1 MALVCALAIQQNGR
15 AQMHDGTQL
24 VKASL
29 ISDVSSVRAGSVF
42 RIGVR
47 YQIEPKWHIYW
58 KYPGDAGISTKIT
71 WRLPEGFAARN
82 LQWPAPMIE
91 KEPGDLQVFSYSNE
105 VLLFAQVHAPEKLPA
120 GPLNFGADSNW
131 LVCER
136 ICIPGKAD
144 LSLELPTGKGD
155 PSSAASLF
163 ESFAAKV
170 PSPLPKEIH
179 LSSNRA
185 GKDLQIHFPPQ
196 LAGSQFIP
204 LPPEDAVIGHVVSH
218 TDYFSIPIENE
229 QKPISG
235 LDGILISGTG
245 AGQQTYEVAA
255 ASMESTSQ
263 SVNAGPIDWSGL
275 AQALFFAL
283 IGGLILN
290 VMPCVLPVISLKV
303 FGFVKDSGRQ
313 NAFRLSLAFASG
325 IMACFAALAVLVIL
339 IRAAGVQVGWGFQFQ
354 DSRFVLFI
362 GCLVFAFA
370 LNMFGVFEI
379 SVSPRSTGKLATLA
393 QGQGVSG
400 AFFQGVFA
408 TVLATPC
415 TAPFLGTASAF
426 AFAQPSWITF
436 TIFIFIGLGMSL
448 PYLLL
453 ALNPGWIQFL
463 PKPGSWMLYLKQGM
477 GFLLIATLLWLV
489 WVLGQMKGVNAVVL
503 LGALLLV
510 IAILAWI
517 KGNFWTPISSSRSR
531 IASLMAMLAVLGVSA
546 AIYSFLNKPTQL
558 VWRSFSEESLNQA
571 LASGH
576 PVFIDFTADWCITC
590 KTNERFAIDTAEVR
604 QAFAKDGV
612 VILKADW
619 TNGDPA
625 ITDLLKQHGRAGV
638 PMYLVYPGGGR
649 QDPVLLPELI
659 TSQTV
664 LDALNK
670 PRQSLA
676 EIKS

>member
-1 MALVCALAIQQNGR
+1 
-15 AQMHDGTQL
+15 
-24 VKASL
+24 
-29 ISDVSSVRAGSVF
+29 VF

-47 YQIEPKWHIYW
+47 YQIEPRWHIYW
-58 KYPGDAGISTKIT
+58 KNPGDAGISTKIT
-71 WRLPEGFAARN
+71 WRLPEGFTAGN

-91 KEPGDLQVFSYSNE
+91 KEPGELQVFSYSNE
-105 VLLFAQVHAPEKLPA
+105 VLLFAEVHAPEKLPA
-120 GPLNFGADSNW
+120 GPLNFGANSNW

-136 ICIPGKAD
+136 ICVPGKAD
-144 LSLELPTGKGD
+144 MSLELPSGNGEASLT
-155 PSSAASLF
+155 ASLF
-163 ESFAAKV
+163 ESFEKKV
-170 PSPLPKEIH
+170 PFRLPKEIH
-179 LSSNRA
+179 LSYSRV
-185 GKDLQIHFPPQ
+185 GKDLQIHFPAQ
-196 LAGSQFIP
+196 LAGSQFLP
-204 LPPEDAVIGHVVSH
+204 LPPEDVVIGHVVSH
-218 TDYFSIPIENE
+218 PGYFSVPIESE
-229 QKPISG
+229 QKPMLG

-245 AGQQTYEVAA
+245 TGQQAYEIAA
-255 ASMESTSQ
+255 ASVESTGQ
-263 SVNAGPIDWSGL
+263 SLDAGPINWSGFS
-275 AQALFFAL
+275 QALFFAL

-325 IMACFAALAVLVIL
+325 IMVCFAVLAVLVIL

-362 GCLVFAFA
+362 ACLVFAFA
-370 LNMFGVFEI
+370 LNMFGVYEI
-379 SVSPRSTGKLATLA
+379 SVSPRSTGKLASLA
-393 QGQGVSG
+393 KGRGAGG

-453 ALNPGWIQFL
+453 ALNPAWVRFL

-477 GFLLIATLLWLV
+477 GFLLLATLLWLV
-489 WVLGQMKGVNAVVL
+489 WVLGQMKGVNSVVL

-517 KGNFWTPISSSRSR
+517 KGSFWTPISSSRSR
-531 IASLMAMLAVLGVSA
+531 IAAVVAMLAVLGFSA
-546 AIYSFLNKPTQL
+546 AIYSFLTKPTQL
-558 VWRSFSEESLNQA
+558 AWRPFSEERLDLA

-604 QAFAKDGV
+604 QAFEKNGV

-638 PMYLVYPGGGR
+638 PMYLVYPGGGG

-664 LDALNK
+664 LDALNRS
-670 PRQSLA
+670 RQSLA